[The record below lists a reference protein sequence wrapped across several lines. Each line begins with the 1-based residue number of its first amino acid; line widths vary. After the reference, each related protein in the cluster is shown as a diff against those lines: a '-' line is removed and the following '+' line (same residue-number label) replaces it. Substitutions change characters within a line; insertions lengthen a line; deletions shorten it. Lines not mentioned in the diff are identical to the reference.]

1 MSSESIEEFRQEVVN
16 WVEENLPQEIRVG
29 NRQSMMGLPVTREW
43 IKKLTDRGWVCP
55 EWPVEYGGAGL
66 DRKQAAVVK
75 AELASRRAPMVKGF
89 GTQMIGPT
97 LLEFGTEEQ
106 KLEFLQKIA
115 RNEMNW
121 CQGYS
126 EPGAGSDLA
135 SLQTRAVRDGD
146 EYVVTGQKIWT
157 SYAHAADWIF
167 CLVRTDPDA
176 PKHEGITFILF
187 PMKQEGVEV
196 SRLTLID
203 GSADFSQVFFEG
215 ARAQAKHVVGEVN
228 KGWTVAKRLLQHER
242 SSDGGS
248 EGGILGAMKE
258 TFVDIV
264 KREVGLEDSK
274 LADPSMRQKMASQE
288 MEAKALSLT
297 MKRAM
302 AEARAKQTGRDISSL
317 GKYRWANM
325 VKNEQDLVVQAMGT
339 QGLGWSCP
347 GFEDTQLERTRALLT
362 TRSDSIWGGTNE
374 VQLNVI
380 AKRVLQIPE

>member
-16 WVEENLPQEIRVG
+16 WIEENLPQEIRVG

-106 KLEFLQKIA
+106 KLEFLPKIA

-167 CLVRTDPDA
+167 
-176 PKHEGITFILF
+176 
-187 PMKQEGVEV
+187 
-196 SRLTLID
+196 
-203 GSADFSQVFFEG
+203 
-215 ARAQAKHVVGEVN
+215 
-228 KGWTVAKRLLQHER
+228 
-242 SSDGGS
+242 
-248 EGGILGAMKE
+248 
-258 TFVDIV
+258 
-264 KREVGLEDSK
+264 
-274 LADPSMRQKMASQE
+274 
-288 MEAKALSLT
+288 
-297 MKRAM
+297 
-302 AEARAKQTGRDISSL
+302 
-317 GKYRWANM
+317 
-325 VKNEQDLVVQAMGT
+325 
-339 QGLGWSCP
+339 
-347 GFEDTQLERTRALLT
+347 
-362 TRSDSIWGGTNE
+362 
-374 VQLNVI
+374 
-380 AKRVLQIPE
+380 